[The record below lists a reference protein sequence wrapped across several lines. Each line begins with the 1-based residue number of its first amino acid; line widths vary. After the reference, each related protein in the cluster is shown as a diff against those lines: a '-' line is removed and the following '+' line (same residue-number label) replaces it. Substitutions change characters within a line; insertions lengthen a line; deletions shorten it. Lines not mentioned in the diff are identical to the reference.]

1 MSCTTNPFPCVHS
14 WLIYTYN
21 HRLLD
26 FYEKIYTNIF
36 KRTETKMEAEC
47 HTNNLLQQL
56 STNCCRKDYDLQ
68 QFSYDSGCGYC
79 YSTTDRKD
87 RCPASFFYFDYGF
100 NGQDGAELL
109 NSLNPL
115 TGSKTKTKKNPLV
128 RMEGV
133 ALMLCFRL
141 GLIRA
146 SS

>member
-1 MSCTTNPFPCVHS
+1 MAQKKKKKKKKNGELIISFTTISFHYLHS

-26 FYEKIYTNIF
+26 FYKKTHTNIF

-47 HTNNLLQQL
+47 HTNNLLQYL

-87 RCPASFFYFDYGF
+87 
-100 NGQDGAELL
+100 ELL
-109 NSLNPL
+109 ELLEPL
-115 TGSKTKTKKNPLV
+115 ELS
-128 RMEGV
+128 R
-133 ALMLCFRL
+133 
-141 GLIRA
+141 
-146 SS
+146 